1 MNNSH
6 TRYAPYCCTRCYLS
20 AFWQLQP
27 LCVTLRVGREVDR
40 LGHVCLGVDNT
51 GARVTR
57 FGGGSRHRGHWV
69 ALDDTRSSP
78 HSSVVALECL
88 DVRGERGEY
97 SCYYTAQPIH
107 LENVREGQVLFSEGK
122 GRRVKQNGSEG
133 SRQGQTTTGRTKAYS
148 AG

>member
-1 MNNSH
+1 M
-6 TRYAPYCCTRCYLS
+6 
-20 AFWQLQP
+20 
-27 LCVTLRVGREVDR
+27 
-40 LGHVCLGVDNT
+40 CLGLVNT
-51 GARVTR
+51 ESRVTR
-57 FGGGSRHRGHWV
+57 FRGGSRHRGHWA

-97 SCYYTAQPIH
+97 SRYYTAQPIR

-122 GRRVKQNGSEG
+122 GRRVEQNCSEG
-133 SRQGQTTTGRTKAYS
+133 SRQGQTTTGSTEAYA